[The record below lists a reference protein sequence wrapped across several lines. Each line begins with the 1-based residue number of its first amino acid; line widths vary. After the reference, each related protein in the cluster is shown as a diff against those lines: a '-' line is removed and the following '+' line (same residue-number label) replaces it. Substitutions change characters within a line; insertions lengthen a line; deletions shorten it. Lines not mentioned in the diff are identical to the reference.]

1 MFLVLMYAGRVLK
14 HGKTLDEYNII
25 EGVTIF
31 FMKKKSNEI
40 YMMLSYP
47 LYFIHSCHHLIHV
60 VLV

>member
-1 MFLVLMYAGRVLK
+1 MYAGRVLK

-40 YMMLSYP
+40 
-47 LYFIHSCHHLIHV
+47 CCHLINF